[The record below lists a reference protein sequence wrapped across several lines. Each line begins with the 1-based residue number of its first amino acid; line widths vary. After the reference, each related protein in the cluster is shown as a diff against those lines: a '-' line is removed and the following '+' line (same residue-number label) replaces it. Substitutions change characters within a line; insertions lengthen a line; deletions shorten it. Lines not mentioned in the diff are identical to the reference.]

1 MTKLDS
7 KEKKIVKLVSISFP
21 RRDLGLA
28 PVSLKNYALSLKEFS
43 EKWLFQIS
51 QYDLKTSTEDIYND
65 LSNNTVKV
73 YGFTAYVWNMEKTL
87 EVAKKLKDEFPERT
101 IILGGPEAS
110 GMGVDLLKNYEFIDY
125 GFFGEAEESFSS
137 FLLGEKLSLVPGL
150 IYRKNGLV
158 VMNPEN
164 LIRDLD
170 KLPLPYENED
180 YRSYLDNS
188 PIPVRAAIETSRGC
202 PFDCSYCT
210 WGSIKMRYFDIEKLK
225 PAFRYL
231 FNHPNVA
238 SIYITD
244 SNPFLKK
251 DRSVELLEFIIK
263 ENVNKKRVT
272 FELAPE
278 FVTSERVLELIL
290 ELGNEEF
297 AFGLQSTSSKVLN
310 QINRKFD
317 PVLYKRNVDYLR
329 KLKPGIEMWFSLI
342 LGLPSDN
349 YYQFLDST
357 EFALSLNPTGI
368 YFHELVGL
376 PGSELN
382 KNPELFGVKFMD
394 KAPHFLIENESFPKK
409 AYNKA
414 KFLSYHIY
422 LFHRLNHLQD
432 KIYGVNEEN
441 LKSFDIVNYFFNL
454 HKEQTEQKIESRLVD
469 YYINFVDHL
478 AENLDA
484 LNGKKIEEVT
494 SWQFEENVNEFV
506 KNPKNLKLLEHL
518 FESFKDE
525 NVVST
530 WTPLS
535 LLKTVQD

>member
-1 MTKLDS
+1 
-7 KEKKIVKLVSISFP
+7 LVSISFP

-28 PVSLKNYALSLKEFS
+28 PVSLKNYALSQGNIS
-43 EKWLFQIS
+43 EHWLFQIS
-51 QYDLKTSTEDIYND
+51 QFDLDTSTEEIFSD
-65 LSNNTVKV
+65 LSNTKVHV

-87 EVAKKLKDEFPERT
+87 KVAKKLKDKFPNRT

-110 GMGVDLLKNYEFIDY
+110 GMGVDLLNNYEYIDY

-137 FLLGEKLSLVPGL
+137 FLLGEDLSQVSGL

-158 VMNPEN
+158 LMNPEN
-164 LIRDLD
+164 LIRELD
-170 KLPLPYENED
+170 KLPLPHESED
-180 YRSYLDNS
+180 YLSYLDNS
-188 PIPVRAAIETSRGC
+188 PAPVRAAIETSRGC

-210 WGSIKMRYFDIEKLK
+210 WGSIKMRYFSIEKLK
-225 PAFRYL
+225 PAFKFL

-297 AFGLQSTSSKVLN
+297 AFGLQSTSPKVLN

-329 KLKPGIEMWFSLI
+329 RLKPGIEMWFSLI
-342 LGLPSDN
+342 LGLPGDN

-357 EFALSLNPTGI
+357 EFALSLKPTGI

-382 KNPELFGVKFMD
+382 KNPDLFGVKFMD
-394 KAPHFLIENESFPKK
+394 EAPHFLIENESFPRNH
-409 AYNKA
+409 YNKA
-414 KFLSYHIY
+414 KFLSFHIY

-432 KIYGVNEEN
+432 KIYGGNEES
-441 LKSFDIVNYFFNL
+441 LKSPDIVNYFFDL
-454 HKEQTEQKIESRLVD
+454 HKEQTEHNLGSRLVD
-469 YYINFVDHL
+469 YYINFVQHL
-478 AENLDA
+478 TDNLDT
-484 LNGKKIEEVT
+484 LNGKKIEEIT
-494 SWQFEENVNEFV
+494 SWLFEEKVNEFV
-506 KNPKNLKLLEHL
+506 KNPKNLRQLEHL
-518 FESFKDE
+518 FESFKEE
-525 NVVST
+525 NVVSA
-530 WTPLS
+530 WTPIS

>member
-1 MTKLDS
+1 
-7 KEKKIVKLVSISFP
+7 
-21 RRDLGLA
+21 
-28 PVSLKNYALSLKEFS
+28 
-43 EKWLFQIS
+43 
-51 QYDLKTSTEDIYND
+51 
-65 LSNNTVKV
+65 
-73 YGFTAYVWNMEKTL
+73 MEKTL